1 METGFIGLG
10 RLGANM
16 VRRLLRDGHRVIVWN
31 RTIARMQELVCE
43 GAHVSYSIPELV
55 AKLQPPRTIWLV
67 VPAGHVTNDLIQQI
81 VPLLNKSDILIDGG
95 NTNYK
100 ESQQR
105 SQHFATRGIH
115 FMDAGIIGGAW
126 GLKAGYCVTIGGEH
140 SAFEHIEPLLK
151 TLAPE
156 GGYLH
161 CGPAGAGHFAR
172 MVHNGIEY
180 GLMEAYG
187 EGFELLKASQF
198 HFDLQA
204 VAQTWNRGSSIRS
217 WLLELASN
225 ALAKDPNLTHASGYV
240 EDLGEGCSVIQ
251 QAMDTDVPIPVIT
264 LALLEH
270 FRSQQDESFREK
282 VVLSMCK
289 EFGNYTVKTD
299 NK

>member
-1 METGFIGLG
+1 MGLGRSHTKAAPRKGETRVPRAFLSSRPVNGDRSKDKGFFMETGFIGLG

-31 RTIARMQELVCE
+31 RTIARIQELVCE
-43 GAHVSYSIPELV
+43 GAHASYSIPEL
-55 AKLQPPRTIWLV
+55 AGETPASTYYLACGPSGPRYQRSHPT
-67 VPAGHVTNDLIQQI
+67 D

-204 VAQTWNRGSSIRS
+204 MAQTW
-217 WLLELASN
+217 
-225 ALAKDPNLTHASGYV
+225 KSG
-240 EDLGEGCSVIQ
+240 Q
-251 QAMDTDVPIPVIT
+251 
-264 LALLEH
+264 
-270 FRSQQDESFREK
+270 
-282 VVLSMCK
+282 
-289 EFGNYTVKTD
+289 
-299 NK
+299 